1 MQSKPRK
8 SGVVTGTLLIL
19 LGILL
24 LIAQFVKFEGWIFL
38 TGLGIVFLAA
48 GWLLKNYG
56 FLIPGGILTGLGI
69 GIGVGES
76 GYIPEGPGQA
86 GAIVLGIGFGFVLVW
101 AIGWFVTEERN
112 AWPLIPGGILGVVG
126 GLLLAGS
133 AGLEVLELLGNFW
146 PAILIVIGLVVLVSA
161 FRRPQEVEAP
171 VPEETITVA
180 SSEEEPPKPPA

>member
-8 SGVVTGTLLIL
+8 SGVVTGALLIL
-19 LGILL
+19 LGILF

-56 FLIPGGILTGLGI
+56 LLIPGGILTGLGI

-86 GAIVLGIGFGFVLVW
+86 GAIVLGIGSRKGLDRQGPSYWELDSGSSSYGPLV
-101 AIGWFVTEERN
+101 
-112 AWPLIPGGILGVVG
+112 
-126 GLLLAGS
+126 GL
-133 AGLEVLELLGNFW
+133 
-146 PAILIVIGLVVLVSA
+146 
-161 FRRPQEVEAP
+161 
-171 VPEETITVA
+171 
-180 SSEEEPPKPPA
+180 